1 MADTAGS
8 RRPSGTQGGPRATR
22 GAADGAAAADAA
34 GRAPPCA
41 GVRAC
46 ASRVRAGNL
55 SHLLGPPLRAVRVRT
70 KGLLRGCSP
79 PLRRC
84 PAVPLSRCTAVYRCA
99 PRVCRCSPLH
109 AAFCALAA
117 AALTSPRPG
126 PHTDSAFKQQRLK
139 AWQPIL
145 TPKWGERRPPSPCV
159 QSPGTA
165 CRPLVAAGG
174 FRPTAGEAL
183 DSRSSPP
190 LRELLQ
196 WRRRRRCVRHLVLHN
211 TDACFTRAAR
221 LLCPS
226 DRFVHDDWRC
236 VHRDCRRRV
245 VGIRGGTLPPLD
257 PCRPPLSGDPLPPP
271 LRVNLPALPRAR
283 DGCAAPLTAL
293 RPARFCKH
301 QSSTMTSARTS
312 C

>member
-1 MADTAGS
+1 MQRAG
-8 RRPSGTQGGPRATR
+8 RRTGRRQLMPRGAPRCVRACGRARRECALATSPICSGRPCAPCGCGPR
-22 GAADGAAAADAA
+22 GSCAAAARHCD
-34 GRAPPCA
+34 
-41 GVRAC
+41 
-46 ASRVRAGNL
+46 
-55 SHLLGPPLRAVRVRT
+55 
-70 KGLLRGCSP
+70 
-79 PLRRC
+79 
-84 PAVPLSRCTAVYRCA
+84 AVPLSRCTAVYRCA
-99 PRVCRCSPLH
+99 LRVCRCSPLH